1 MDMSSFFIRFILFLH
16 RMREHNGLITEFL
29 PQCVNRLVELML
41 TVALLDI
48 LGGVKQ
54 RKLLARLIFRQQ
66 IGSRD
71 RQQAHRLVHRPVVEQ
86 QPRGQV
92 DELTGG
98 AGGPLKCYLS

>member
-1 MDMSSFFIRFILFLH
+1 MDMSSCFILFLH

-41 TVALLDI
+41 AVALLDI
-48 LGGVKQ
+48 LGGIKQ

-71 RQQAHRLVHRPVVEQ
+71 RQQAHRLVHRPVPEQ
-86 QPRGQV
+86 QLHGQTMSV
-92 DELTGG
+92 RVELVGRSSVTCRER
-98 AGGPLKCYLS
+98 L

>member
-1 MDMSSFFIRFILFLH
+1 MDMSSFFICFILFLH

-41 TVALLDI
+41 AVALLDI
-48 LGGVKQ
+48 LGGIKQ

-71 RQQAHRLVHRPVVEQ
+71 REQAHRLVHRPVPEQ
-86 QPRGQV
+86 QLHGQV
-92 DELTGG
+92 DERTRRI
-98 AGGPLKCYLS
+98 GGPLKRYLS

>member
-16 RMREHNGLITEFL
+16 RMRVHNGLITEFL

-41 TVALLDI
+41 AVALLDI
-48 LGGVKQ
+48 LGGIKQ

-71 RQQAHRLVHRPVVEQ
+71 RQQAHRLVSCMDRSMSVRVELVG
-86 QPRGQV
+86 RSSV
-92 DELTGG
+92 TCRERL
-98 AGGPLKCYLS
+98 

>member
-1 MDMSSFFIRFILFLH
+1 MDMSSCFILFLH

-41 TVALLDI
+41 AVALLDI
-48 LGGVKQ
+48 LGGIKQ

-86 QPRGQV
+86 QLHGQV
-92 DELTGG
+92 DERTRGI
-98 AGGPLKCYLS
+98 GGPLKRYLP

>member
-1 MDMSSFFIRFILFLH
+1 MDMSSCFILFLH

-41 TVALLDI
+41 AVALLDI
-48 LGGVKQ
+48 LGGIKQ

-71 RQQAHRLVHRPVVEQ
+71 RQQAHQLVQCPSSSCMDRSMSVRVELVGRSSVICRERL
-86 QPRGQV
+86 
-92 DELTGG
+92 
-98 AGGPLKCYLS
+98 